1 MAGVSV
7 STPSK
12 ENSPTYGLSKT
23 GAALTDKAQL
33 NIASSILTQEVID
46 GLKKADESVQV
57 KPLTL
62 KIDKNTKK
70 QADITALTTLV
81 SNLKTSYADVANETA
96 MLKRTVSAAGSG
108 SVTASVEAGVA
119 EQTVRL
125 SVSQIA
131 QVDSYQSK
139 GFTSRSDTLEGIS
152 GEQSL
157 TLSVGDKSVDIK
169 VGPSTTLENIINQIN
184 DGAGDVLK
192 ASIVNTGGENGYK
205 MILQSKE
212 SGEKNQIK
220 FSVKGSDKTAAEGA
234 KNVLK
239 ALGFNA
245 TETEVKD
252 DKSGT
257 ITGYNL
263 VIDTADTSAG
273 GKQLQ
278 KAQDAKFN
286 FNGIDIT
293 RSSNK
298 VDDLIIGVTF
308 NLNNVDEKNSTTGAL
323 KESVITI
330 GKDTDAVVKSLKS
343 MVTAYNDLISNIT
356 TATSYDRENDV
367 AGTLNGMSEITGIK
381 RKLQN
386 LFESTNSD
394 GKSLQSF
401 GFSFTEK
408 GVLSVDESK
417 LKDAINKDYEGFK
430 SFFTNSTEYKNAGV
444 FGTNKINET
453 LKDEISNAK
462 LKINGKEI
470 EIKLDKGDPVKNANE
485 LVKLINDADIPNVKA
500 RLADNGVLQLIGTS
514 GKDIEISKDSDST
527 LLKALGLV
535 AGTTP
540 GSSTKKKG
548 FFDKLGDIVTG
559 LIGKEGTL
567 TNLTTSLKDKA
578 KIVKSQKDRVQA
590 TLDKKYTMMQKQFST
605 IAVQMNAL
613 ENSFNSLKNTFDAML
628 NSNK

>member
-23 GAALTDKAQL
+23 GAAVSDKAQL

-46 GLKKADESVQV
+46 KLKGADESVKI

-81 SNLKTSYADVANETA
+81 STLKTSYADVANESA
-96 MLKRTVSAAGSG
+96 LLKRTVTAAGSG

-125 SVSQIA
+125 SVSQLA

-139 GFTSRSDTLEGIS
+139 GFKSRSEALGVSKDE
-152 GEQSL
+152 SL

-169 VGPSTTLENIINQIN
+169 VGASTTLEDIINQIN

-205 MILQSKE
+205 MIIQSKE

-252 DKSGT
+252 DKT
-257 ITGYNL
+257 QAITGYNL
-263 VIDTADTSAG
+263 AITADPNAG

-444 FGTNKINET
+444 FGKVEINQK
-453 LKDEISNAK
+453 LDDISGK

-470 EIKLDKGDPVKNANE
+470 EIKLDKGSAVKNANE

-514 GKDIEISKDSDST
+514 GKDIEISKDSNAD
-527 LLKALGLV
+527 LLTALGLV

-540 GSSTKKKG
+540 GSSTNKKG

-578 KIVKSQKDRVQA
+578 KITKSQKDKVQA
-590 TLDKKYTMMQKQFST
+590 TLDKKYAMMQKQFAT

>member
-33 NIASSILTQEVID
+33 NIASSILTQDVID
-46 GLKKADESVQV
+46 GLKKADESVQI

-81 SNLKTSYADVANETA
+81 STLKTSYADVANETA
-96 MLKRTVSAAGSG
+96 LLKRTVSAAGSG

-125 SVSQIA
+125 SVSQLA

-139 GFTSRSDTLEGIS
+139 GFSSRSATLEGIS
-152 GEQSL
+152 GDQSL

-169 VGPSTTLENIINQIN
+169 VGASTTLEDIINQIN
-184 DGAGDVLK
+184 DGAGGAIK

-205 MILQSKE
+205 MIIQSKE

-220 FSVKGSDKTAAEGA
+220 FSVKGNDQTALQGA
-234 KNVLK
+234 KDVLK

-245 TETEVKD
+245 KETEIKD
-252 DKSGT
+252 AQGA
-257 ITGYNL
+257 ITGYTL
-263 VIDTADTSAG
+263 TIDTADTSAG

-308 NLNNVDEKNSTTGAL
+308 NLNSVDEKNSTTGAL

-356 TATSYDRENDV
+356 TATSYDRENDA
-367 AGTLNGMSEITGIK
+367 AGTLHGMSEITGIK

-444 FGTNKINET
+444 FGKVQINT
-453 LKDEISNAK
+453 KLDDISNAK

-470 EIKLDKGDPVKNANE
+470 TINLNNSNNAVKNANE

-500 RLADNGVLQLIGTS
+500 RLADNGALQLIGTS
-514 GKDIEISKDSDST
+514 GKDIEISKDSNAD
-527 LLKALGLV
+527 LLKALGLT

-578 KIVKSQKDRVQA
+578 KITKSQKERVQA
-590 TLDKKYTMMQKQFST
+590 TLDKKYAMMQKQFST

>member
-23 GAALTDKAQL
+23 GAAVSDKAQL
-33 NIASSILTQEVID
+33 NIASSILTQDVID
-46 GLKKADESVQV
+46 GLKDADESVQI

-81 SNLKTSYADVANETA
+81 STLKTSYADVANETA

-108 SVTASVEAGVA
+108 SVTANVEAGVA

-125 SVSQIA
+125 SVSQLA

-139 GFTSRSDTLEGIS
+139 GFKSRSETLNLGKE
-152 GEQSL
+152 ESL

-169 VGPSTTLENIINQIN
+169 VGASTTLEDIINQIN
-184 DGAGDVLK
+184 DGAGDAIK

-220 FSVKGSDKTAAEGA
+220 FSVKGDKADGA
-234 KNVLK
+234 KQVLS

-245 TETEVKD
+245 TEKEVKD
-252 DKSGT
+252 DKT
-257 ITGYNL
+257 QATTGFDFTL
-263 VIDTADTSAG
+263 DFTKSEA
-273 GKQLQ
+273 KQLQ

-298 VDDLIIGVTF
+298 VDDLIVGVTF

-343 MVTAYNDLISNIT
+343 MVTAYNDLISNIS
-356 TATSYDRENDV
+356 TATSYDRENGV

-381 RKLQN
+381 RRLQN
-386 LFESTNSD
+386 LFESSNSD
-394 GKSLQSF
+394 GKSLQNF

-417 LKDAINKDYEGFK
+417 LKDTISKDYEGFK

-444 FGTNKINET
+444 FGSVQINT
-453 LKDEISNAK
+453 KLDDISGK

-470 EIKLDKGDPVKNANE
+470 EIKLNNGNDPVKNANE
-485 LVKLINDADIPNVKA
+485 LVRLINDAEIPNVTA
-500 RLADNGVLQLIGTS
+500 RLADNGVLQLVGTS
-514 GKDIEISKDSDST
+514 GKDIEISKDSDSA
-527 LLKALGLV
+527 LLSALGLE

-540 GSSTKKKG
+540 GSSTDKKG
-548 FFDKLGDIVTG
+548 FFDKLSDIVTG
-559 LIGKEGTL
+559 LIGTEGTL
-567 TNLTTSLKDKA
+567 TNLTSSLKDKS
-578 KIVKSQKDRVQA
+578 KIIQSQKDKVQA
-590 TLDKKYTMMQKQFST
+590 TLDKKYAMMQKQFST

-613 ENSFNSLKNTFDAML
+613 ENSFNSLKNTFDALL

>member
-23 GAALTDKAQL
+23 GAAVSDKAQL
-33 NIASSILTQEVID
+33 NIASSILTQDVID
-46 GLKKADESVQV
+46 GLKDADESVQI

-81 SNLKTSYADVANETA
+81 STLKTSYADVANETA

-108 SVTASVEAGVA
+108 SVTANVEAGVA

-125 SVSQIA
+125 SVSQLA

-139 GFTSRSDTLEGIS
+139 GFKSRSDTLTGIS
-152 GEQSL
+152 SDQSL

-169 VGPSTTLENIINQIN
+169 VGASTTLEDIINQIN
-184 DGAGDVLK
+184 DGAGDAIK

-220 FSVKGSDKTAAEGA
+220 FSVKGDQAAADGA
-234 KNVLK
+234 KAVLEK
-239 ALGFNA
+239 LGFKA
-245 TETEVKD
+245 KETEIKD
-252 DKSGT
+252 DKGT

-263 VIDTADTSAG
+263 EINTADTSAG

-293 RSSNK
+293 RSSNS

-343 MVTAYNDLISNIT
+343 MVTAYNDLISNIS
-356 TATSYDRENDV
+356 TATSYDRENGV

-386 LFESTNSD
+386 LFESSNSD

-444 FGTNKINET
+444 FGNVQINTNLN
-453 LKDEISNAK
+453 DISGK

-470 EIKLDKGDPVKNANE
+470 QIDLNKGDAVKNANE
-485 LVKLINDADIPNVKA
+485 LVRLINDAEIPNVTA
-500 RLADNGVLQLIGTS
+500 RLADNGVLQLIGTG
-514 GKDIEISKDSDST
+514 GKDIEISKGVDDN
-527 LLKALGLV
+527 LLQKLGLE

-540 GSSTKKKG
+540 GSSTDKKG
-548 FFDKLGDIVTG
+548 FFDKLSDIVTG
-559 LIGKEGTL
+559 LIGTEGTL
-567 TNLTTSLKDKA
+567 TNLTSSLKDKS
-578 KIVKSQKDRVQA
+578 KIIQSQKDKVQA
-590 TLDKKYTMMQKQFST
+590 TLDKKYAMMQKQFST

-613 ENSFNSLKNTFDAML
+613 ENSFNSLKNTFDALL

>member
-23 GAALTDKAQL
+23 GAAVSDKAQL
-33 NIASSILTQEVID
+33 NIASSILTQDVID
-46 GLKKADESVQV
+46 GLKDADESVQI

-81 SNLKTSYADVANETA
+81 STLKTSYADVANETA

-108 SVTASVEAGVA
+108 SVTANVEAGVA

-125 SVSQIA
+125 SVSQLA

-139 GFTSRSDTLEGIS
+139 GFKSRSETLKDITS
-152 GEQSL
+152 DQSL

-169 VGPSTTLENIINQIN
+169 VGASTTLEDIINQIN
-184 DGAGDVLK
+184 DGAGDAIK

-220 FSVKGSDKTAAEGA
+220 FSVKGDQAAADGA
-234 KNVLK
+234 KAVLEK
-239 ALGFNA
+239 LGFMTNQ
-245 TETEVKD
+245 TEIKD
-252 DKSGT
+252 DKNQV
-257 ITGYNL
+257 TGYNL
-263 VIDTADTSAG
+263 TIDTNNTSAG

-293 RSSNK
+293 RSSNS
-298 VDDLIIGVTF
+298 VDDLIVGVTF

-343 MVTAYNDLISNIT
+343 MVTAYNDLISNIS
-356 TATSYDRENDV
+356 TATSYDRENGV

-386 LFESTNSD
+386 LFESSNSD

-417 LKDAINKDYEGFK
+417 LKDTISKDYEGFK

-444 FGTNKINET
+444 FGTEKINQT
-453 LKDEISNAK
+453 LTNNISGK

-470 EIKLDKGDPVKNANE
+470 EINLNNNNDPVKNANE
-485 LVKLINDADIPNVKA
+485 LVRLINDAEIPNVTA
-500 RLADNGVLQLIGTS
+500 RLADNGVLQLVGTG
-514 GKDIEISKDSDST
+514 GKDIEISKGVDDN
-527 LLKALGLV
+527 LLQKLGLE

-540 GSSTKKKG
+540 GSSTDKKG
-548 FFDKLGDIVTG
+548 FFDKLSDIVTG
-559 LIGKEGTL
+559 LIGTEGTL
-567 TNLTTSLKDKA
+567 TNLTSSLKDKS
-578 KIVKSQKDRVQA
+578 KIIQSQKDKVQA
-590 TLDKKYTMMQKQFST
+590 TLDKKYAMMQKQFST

-613 ENSFNSLKNTFDAML
+613 ENSFNSLKNTFDALL

>member
-23 GAALTDKAQL
+23 GAAVSDKAQL
-33 NIASSILTQEVID
+33 NIASSILTQDVID
-46 GLKKADESVQV
+46 GLKDADESVQI

-81 SNLKTSYADVANETA
+81 STLKTSYADVANETA

-108 SVTASVEAGVA
+108 SVTANVEAGVA

-125 SVSQIA
+125 SVSQLA

-139 GFTSRSDTLEGIS
+139 GFKSRSETLTGITK
-152 GEQSL
+152 EESL

-169 VGPSTTLENIINQIN
+169 VGQSTTLEDIINQIN

-220 FSVKGSDKTAAEGA
+220 FSVKGSDQAAADGA
-234 KNVLK
+234 KKVLS

-245 TETEVKD
+245 TEKEVKD
-252 DKSGT
+252 D
-257 ITGYNL
+257 TGKTTGFDFSFNF
-263 VIDTADTSAG
+263 TGSEA
-273 GKQLQ
+273 KQLQ

-356 TATSYDRENDV
+356 TATSYDRENGV

-386 LFESTNSD
+386 LFESSNSD
-394 GKSLQSF
+394 GKSLQNF

-417 LKDAINKDYEGFK
+417 LKDTISKDYEGFK

-444 FGTNKINET
+444 FGEVQINTNLN
-453 LKDEISNAK
+453 DISGK

-470 EIKLDKGDPVKNANE
+470 QIDLNKGDAVKNANE
-485 LVKLINDADIPNVKA
+485 LVRLINDAEIPNVTA
-500 RLADNGVLQLIGTS
+500 RLADNGVLQLVGTG
-514 GKDIEISKDSDST
+514 GKDIEISKDSDPA
-527 LLKALGLV
+527 LLKALGLE

-540 GSSTKKKG
+540 GSSTDKKG
-548 FFDKLGDIVTG
+548 FFDKLSDIVTG
-559 LIGKEGTL
+559 LIGTEGTL
-567 TNLTTSLKDKA
+567 TNLTSSLKDKS
-578 KIVKSQKDRVQA
+578 KIIQSQKDKVQA
-590 TLDKKYTMMQKQFST
+590 TLDKKYAMMQKQFST

-613 ENSFNSLKNTFDAML
+613 ENSFNSLKNTFDALL

>member
-23 GAALTDKAQL
+23 GAAVSDKAQL
-33 NIASSILTQEVID
+33 NIASSILTQDVID
-46 GLKKADESVQV
+46 GLKDADESVQI

-81 SNLKTSYADVANETA
+81 STLKTSYADVANETA
-96 MLKRTVSAAGSG
+96 MLKRTVTAAGSG
-108 SVTASVEAGVA
+108 SVTANVEAGVA

-125 SVSQIA
+125 SVSQLA

-139 GFTSRSDTLEGIS
+139 GFKSRSETLNLGKE
-152 GEQSL
+152 ESL

-169 VGPSTTLENIINQIN
+169 VGPSTTLEDIINQIN
-184 DGAGDVLK
+184 DGAGDAIK

-220 FSVKGSDKTAAEGA
+220 FSVKGDNPDALKGA
-234 KNVLK
+234 QDVLEK
-239 ALGFNA
+239 LGFKTNQ
-245 TETEVKD
+245 TPITD
-252 DKSGT
+252 DKGVT
-257 ITGYNL
+257 TGYNL
-263 VIDTADTSAG
+263 EINTADTSAG

-293 RSSNK
+293 RSSNS
-298 VDDLIIGVTF
+298 VDDLIVGVTF

-343 MVTAYNDLISNIT
+343 MVTAYNDLISNIS
-356 TATSYDRENDV
+356 TATSYDRENGV

-386 LFESTNSD
+386 LFESSNSD
-394 GKSLQSF
+394 GKSLQNF

-417 LKDAINKDYEGFK
+417 LKDTISKDYEGFK

-444 FGTNKINET
+444 FGTEKINQT
-453 LKDEISNAK
+453 LTNNISGK

-470 EIKLDKGDPVKNANE
+470 EIKLDKGDAVKNANE
-485 LVKLINDADIPNVKA
+485 LVRLINDAEIPNVTA
-500 RLADNGVLQLIGTS
+500 RLADNGVLQLIGTG
-514 GKDIEISKDSDST
+514 GKDIEISKGVDDN
-527 LLKALGLV
+527 LLQKLGLE

-540 GSSTKKKG
+540 GSSTDKKG
-548 FFDKLGDIVTG
+548 FFDKLSDIVTG
-559 LIGKEGTL
+559 LIGTEGTL
-567 TNLTTSLKDKA
+567 TNLTSSLKDKS
-578 KIVKSQKDRVQA
+578 KIIQSQKDKVQA
-590 TLDKKYTMMQKQFST
+590 TLDKKYAMMQKQFAT

-613 ENSFNSLKNTFDAML
+613 ENSFNSLKNTFDALL

>member
-23 GAALTDKAQL
+23 GAAVSDKAQL
-33 NIASSILTQEVID
+33 NIASSILTQDVID
-46 GLKKADESVQV
+46 GLKDADESVQI

-81 SNLKTSYADVANETA
+81 STLKTSYADVANETA
-96 MLKRTVSAAGSG
+96 MLKRTVTAAGSG
-108 SVTASVEAGVA
+108 SVTANVEAGVA

-125 SVSQIA
+125 SVSQLA

-139 GFTSRSDTLEGIS
+139 GFKSRSETLTGITS
-152 GEQSL
+152 DQSL

-169 VGPSTTLENIINQIN
+169 VGASTTLEDIINQIN
-184 DGAGDVLK
+184 DGAGDAIK

-205 MILQSKE
+205 IILQSKE

-220 FSVKGSDKTAAEGA
+220 FSVKGDDQAAADGA
-234 KNVLK
+234 KAVLEK
-239 ALGFNA
+239 LGFMTNQ
-245 TETEVKD
+245 TEIKD
-252 DKSGT
+252 DKNQV
-257 ITGYNL
+257 TGYNL
-263 VIDTADTSAG
+263 TIDTNNTSAG

-293 RSSNK
+293 RSSNS
-298 VDDLIIGVTF
+298 VDDLIVGVTF

-343 MVTAYNDLISNIT
+343 MVTAYNDLISNVS
-356 TATSYDRENDV
+356 TATSYDRENGV

-386 LFESTNSD
+386 LFESSNSD

-417 LKDAINKDYEGFK
+417 LKDTISKDYEGFK

-444 FGTNKINET
+444 FGNVQINTNLN
-453 LKDEISNAK
+453 DISGK

-470 EIKLDKGDPVKNANE
+470 DINLNKNNAVQNANE
-485 LVKLINDADIPNVKA
+485 LVRLINDAEIPNVTA
-500 RLADNGVLQLIGTS
+500 RLADNGVLQLVGTG
-514 GKDIEISKDSDST
+514 GKDIEISKDSNAN
-527 LLKALGLV
+527 LLSALGLE

-540 GSSTKKKG
+540 GSSTDKKG
-548 FFDKLGDIVTG
+548 FFDKLSDIVTG
-559 LIGKEGTL
+559 LIGTEGTL
-567 TNLTTSLKDKA
+567 TNLTSSLKDKS
-578 KIVKSQKDRVQA
+578 KIIQSQKDKVQA
-590 TLDKKYTMMQKQFST
+590 TLDKKYAMMQKQFST

-613 ENSFNSLKNTFDAML
+613 ENSFNSLKNTFDALL

>member
-33 NIASSILTQEVID
+33 NIASSILTQDVID
-46 GLKKADESVQV
+46 GLKDADESVQI

-96 MLKRTVSAAGSG
+96 MLKRTVTAAGSG
-108 SVTASVEAGVA
+108 SVTANVEAGVA

-125 SVSQIA
+125 SVSQLA

-139 GFTSRSDTLEGIS
+139 GFNSRSDTLNLNKE
-152 GEQSL
+152 ESL

-220 FSVKGSDKTAAEGA
+220 FSVKGDQTAADGA
-234 KNVLK
+234 KKVLS
-239 ALGFNA
+239 ALGFNS
-245 TETEVKD
+245 TETAVTD
-252 DKSGT
+252 DKGN

-263 VIDTADTSAG
+263 AITADPNAG

-444 FGTNKINET
+444 FGKVQINQK
-453 LKDEISNAK
+453 LDDISNAK
-462 LKINGKEI
+462 LKSNGKEI
-470 EIKLDKGDPVKNANE
+470 QIDLKHKDPVKNANE

-514 GKDIEISKDSDST
+514 GKDIEISKDSNAD

>member
-23 GAALTDKAQL
+23 GAAVSDKAQL
-33 NIASSILTQEVID
+33 NIASSILTQDVID
-46 GLKKADESVQV
+46 GLKDADESVQI

-81 SNLKTSYADVANETA
+81 STLKTSYADVANETA

-108 SVTASVEAGVA
+108 SVTANVEAGVA

-125 SVSQIA
+125 SVSQLA

-139 GFTSRSDTLEGIS
+139 GFKSRSETLTGITK
-152 GEQSL
+152 EESL

-169 VGPSTTLENIINQIN
+169 VGASTTLEDIINQIN
-184 DGAGDVLK
+184 DGAGDAIK

-220 FSVKGSDKTAAEGA
+220 FSVKGDQAAADGA
-234 KNVLK
+234 KKVLS

-245 TETEVKD
+245 TATEVKD
-252 DKSGT
+252 QGK
-257 ITGYNL
+257 ITGYDL
-263 VIDTADTSAG
+263 AISTADTSAG

-293 RSSNK
+293 RSSNS

-343 MVTAYNDLISNIT
+343 MVTAYNDLISNIS
-356 TATSYDRENDV
+356 TATSYDRENGV

-386 LFESTNSD
+386 LFESSNSD
-394 GKSLQSF
+394 GKSLQNF

-417 LKDAINKDYEGFK
+417 LKDTISKDYEGFK

-444 FGTNKINET
+444 FGTEKINQK
-453 LKDEISNAK
+453 LDDISNAK

-470 EIKLDKGDPVKNANE
+470 TINLQNSNDAVKNANE
-485 LVKLINDADIPNVKA
+485 LVRLINDAEIPNVTA
-500 RLADNGVLQLIGTS
+500 RLADNGVLQLVGTG
-514 GKDIEISKDSDST
+514 GKDIEISKDSDPA
-527 LLKALGLV
+527 LLKALGLE

-540 GSSTKKKG
+540 GSSTDKKG
-548 FFDKLGDIVTG
+548 FFDKLSDIVTG
-559 LIGKEGTL
+559 LIGTEGTL
-567 TNLTTSLKDKA
+567 TNLTSSLKDKS
-578 KIVKSQKDRVQA
+578 KIIQSQKDKVQA
-590 TLDKKYTMMQKQFST
+590 TLDKKYAMMQKQFST

-613 ENSFNSLKNTFDAML
+613 ENSFNSLKNTFDALL

>member
-23 GAALTDKAQL
+23 GAAVSDKAQL
-33 NIASSILTQEVID
+33 NIASSILTQDVID
-46 GLKKADESVQV
+46 GLKDADESVQI

-81 SNLKTSYADVANETA
+81 STLKTSYADVANETA

-108 SVTASVEAGVA
+108 SVTANVEAGVA

-125 SVSQIA
+125 SVSQLA

-139 GFTSRSDTLEGIS
+139 GFKSRSEALAGITK
-152 GEQSL
+152 EESL

-169 VGPSTTLENIINQIN
+169 VGASTTLEDIINQIN
-184 DGAGDVLK
+184 DGAGDAIK

-205 MILQSKE
+205 IILQSKE

-220 FSVKGSDKTAAEGA
+220 FSVKGSDQTAADGA
-234 KNVLK
+234 KAVLS

-245 TETEVKD
+245 TETAVKD
-252 DKSGT
+252 DKGT
-257 ITGYNL
+257 TTGFDFSL
-263 VIDTADTSAG
+263 DFTKSEA
-273 GKQLQ
+273 KQLQ

-343 MVTAYNDLISNIT
+343 MVTAYNDLISNIS
-356 TATSYDRENDV
+356 TATSYDRENGV

-386 LFESTNSD
+386 LFESSNSD
-394 GKSLQSF
+394 GKSLQNF

-417 LKDAINKDYEGFK
+417 LKDTISKDYEGFK

-444 FGTNKINET
+444 FGSVQINTNLN
-453 LKDEISNAK
+453 DISGK

-470 EIKLDKGDPVKNANE
+470 EIKLNNGNDAVKNANE
-485 LVKLINDADIPNVKA
+485 LVRLINDAEIPNVTA
-500 RLADNGVLQLIGTS
+500 RLADNGVLQLVGTG
-514 GKDIEISKDSDST
+514 GKDIEISKDSDPA
-527 LLKALGLV
+527 LLKALGLE

-540 GSSTKKKG
+540 GSSTDKKG
-548 FFDKLGDIVTG
+548 FFDKLSDIVTG
-559 LIGKEGTL
+559 LIGTEGTL
-567 TNLTTSLKDKA
+567 TNLTSSLKDKS
-578 KIVKSQKDRVQA
+578 KIIQSQKDKVQA
-590 TLDKKYTMMQKQFST
+590 TLDKKYAMMQKQFST

-613 ENSFNSLKNTFDAML
+613 ENSFNSLKNTFDALL

>member
-23 GAALTDKAQL
+23 GAAVSDKAQL
-33 NIASSILTQEVID
+33 NIASSILTQDVID
-46 GLKKADESVQV
+46 GLKDADESVQI

-81 SNLKTSYADVANETA
+81 STLKTSYADVANETA

-108 SVTASVEAGVA
+108 SVTANVEAGVA

-125 SVSQIA
+125 SVSQLA

-139 GFTSRSDTLEGIS
+139 GFKSRSETLNLGKE
-152 GEQSL
+152 ESL

-169 VGPSTTLENIINQIN
+169 VGASTTLEDIINQIN
-184 DGAGDVLK
+184 DGAGDAIK

-220 FSVKGSDKTAAEGA
+220 FSVKGDQTAADGA
-234 KNVLK
+234 KAVLEK
-239 ALGFNA
+239 LGFNA
-245 TETEVKD
+245 TATENA
-252 DKSGT
+252 DK
-257 ITGYNL
+257 TGFDFSFNF
-263 VIDTADTSAG
+263 TGSEA
-273 GKQLQ
+273 KQLQ

-293 RSSNK
+293 RSSNS

-343 MVTAYNDLISNIT
+343 MVTAYNDLISNIS
-356 TATSYDRENDV
+356 TATSYDRENGV

-386 LFESTNSD
+386 LFESSNSD

-417 LKDAINKDYEGFK
+417 LKDTISKDYEGFK

-444 FGTNKINET
+444 FGTEKINQK
-453 LKDEISNAK
+453 LDDISNAK

-470 EIKLDKGDPVKNANE
+470 TINLQNSNDAVKNANE
-485 LVKLINDADIPNVKA
+485 LVRLINDAEIPNVTA
-500 RLADNGVLQLIGTS
+500 RLADNGVLQLVGTG
-514 GKDIEISKDSDST
+514 GKDIEISKGVDDN
-527 LLKALGLV
+527 LLQKLGLE

-540 GSSTKKKG
+540 GSSTDKKG
-548 FFDKLGDIVTG
+548 FFDKLSDIVTG
-559 LIGKEGTL
+559 LIGTEGTL
-567 TNLTTSLKDKA
+567 TNLTSSLKDKS
-578 KIVKSQKDRVQA
+578 KIIQSQKDKVQA
-590 TLDKKYTMMQKQFST
+590 TLDKKYAMMQKQFST

-613 ENSFNSLKNTFDAML
+613 ENSFNSLKNTFDALL

>member
-23 GAALTDKAQL
+23 GAAVSDKAQL
-33 NIASSILTQEVID
+33 NIASSILTQDVID
-46 GLKKADESVQV
+46 GLKDADESVQI

-81 SNLKTSYADVANETA
+81 STLKTSYADVANETA

-108 SVTASVEAGVA
+108 SVTANVEAGVA

-125 SVSQIA
+125 SVSQLA

-139 GFTSRSDTLEGIS
+139 GFKSRSEALGVSKDE
-152 GEQSL
+152 SL
-157 TLSVGDKSVDIK
+157 TLSVGNKSVDIK
-169 VGPSTTLENIINQIN
+169 VGASTTLEDIINQIN
-184 DGAGDVLK
+184 DGAGDAIK

-220 FSVKGSDKTAAEGA
+220 FSVKGDQADGA
-234 KNVLK
+234 KAVLS

-245 TETEVKD
+245 TETAVKD
-252 DKSGT
+252 DKGA

-263 VIDTADTSAG
+263 EINTADTSAG

-293 RSSNK
+293 RSSNS

-386 LFESTNSD
+386 LFESSNSD
-394 GKSLQSF
+394 GMSLQNF

-417 LKDAINKDYEGFK
+417 LKDTISKDYEGFK

-444 FGTNKINET
+444 FGTEKINQK
-453 LKDEISNAK
+453 LDDISNAK

-470 EIKLDKGDPVKNANE
+470 TINLQNSNDAVKNANE
-485 LVKLINDADIPNVKA
+485 LVRLINDAEIPNVTA
-500 RLADNGVLQLIGTS
+500 RLADNGVLQLVGTG
-514 GKDIEISKDSDST
+514 GKDIEILKDSDPT
-527 LLKALGLV
+527 LLSALGLEV
-535 AGTTP
+535 GTTP
-540 GSSTKKKG
+540 GSSTDKKG
-548 FFDKLGDIVTG
+548 FFDKLSDIVTG
-559 LIGKEGTL
+559 LIGTDGTL
-567 TNLTTSLKDKA
+567 TNLTSSLKDKS
-578 KIVKSQKDRVQA
+578 KIIQSQKDKVQA
-590 TLDKKYTMMQKQFST
+590 TLDKKYAMMQKQFAT

-613 ENSFNSLKNTFDAML
+613 ENSFNSLKNTFDALL

>member
-23 GAALTDKAQL
+23 GAAVSDKAQL
-33 NIASSILTQEVID
+33 NIASSILTQDVID
-46 GLKKADESVQV
+46 GLKDADESVQI

-81 SNLKTSYADVANETA
+81 STLKTSYADVANETA

-108 SVTASVEAGVA
+108 SVTANVEAGVA

-125 SVSQIA
+125 SVSQLA

-139 GFTSRSDTLEGIS
+139 GFKSRSDTLTGITK
-152 GEQSL
+152 EENL

-169 VGPSTTLENIINQIN
+169 VGASTTLEDIINQIN
-184 DGAGDVLK
+184 DGAGDAIK

-220 FSVKGSDKTAAEGA
+220 FSVKGDQAAADGA
-234 KNVLK
+234 KDVLK

-245 TETEVKD
+245 TEKEVKD
-252 DKSGT
+252 D
-257 ITGYNL
+257 TGKTTGFDFSFNF
-263 VIDTADTSAG
+263 TGSEA
-273 GKQLQ
+273 KQLQ

-293 RSSNK
+293 RSSNS
-298 VDDLIIGVTF
+298 VDDLIVGVTF

-343 MVTAYNDLISNIT
+343 MVTAYNDLISNIS
-356 TATSYDRENDV
+356 TATSYDRENGV

-386 LFESTNSD
+386 LFESSNSD
-394 GKSLQSF
+394 GMSLQSF

-417 LKDAINKDYEGFK
+417 LKDTISKDYEGFK

-444 FGTNKINET
+444 FGTEKINQT
-453 LKDEISNAK
+453 LTNNISGK

-470 EIKLDKGDPVKNANE
+470 EIKLNNNNDAVKNANE
-485 LVKLINDADIPNVKA
+485 LVRLINDAEIPNVTA

-514 GKDIEISKDSDST
+514 GKDIEISKDSST
-527 LLKALGLV
+527 DLLTALGLV

-540 GSSTKKKG
+540 GSSTDKKG
-548 FFDKLGDIVTG
+548 FFDKLSDIVTG
-559 LIGKEGTL
+559 LIGTEGTL
-567 TNLTTSLKDKA
+567 TNLTSSLKDKS
-578 KIVKSQKDRVQA
+578 KIIQSQKDKVQA
-590 TLDKKYTMMQKQFST
+590 TLDKKYAMMQKQFST

-613 ENSFNSLKNTFDAML
+613 ENSFNSLKNTFDALL

>member
-23 GAALTDKAQL
+23 GAAVSDKAQL
-33 NIASSILTQEVID
+33 NIASSILTQDVID
-46 GLKKADESVQV
+46 GLKDADESVQI

-81 SNLKTSYADVANETA
+81 STLKTSYADVANETA
-96 MLKRTVSAAGSG
+96 MLKRTVTAAGSG
-108 SVTASVEAGVA
+108 SVTANVEAGVA

-125 SVSQIA
+125 SVSQLA

-139 GFTSRSDTLEGIS
+139 GFKSRSETLTGITK
-152 GEQSL
+152 EESL

-169 VGPSTTLENIINQIN
+169 VGASTTLEDIINQIN
-184 DGAGDVLK
+184 DGAGDAIK

-220 FSVKGSDKTAAEGA
+220 FSVKGDNQDALKGA
-234 KNVLK
+234 QDVLEK
-239 ALGFNA
+239 LGFKTNQ
-245 TETEVKD
+245 TPITD
-252 DKSGT
+252 DKGA

-263 VIDTADTSAG
+263 AIDTNNTSAG

-293 RSSNK
+293 RSSNS

-343 MVTAYNDLISNIT
+343 MVTAYNDLISNIS
-356 TATSYDRENDV
+356 TATSYDRENGV

-386 LFESTNSD
+386 LFESSNSD
-394 GKSLQSF
+394 GMSLQNF

-417 LKDAINKDYEGFK
+417 LKDTISKDYEGFK

-444 FGTNKINET
+444 FGKETININ
-453 LKDEISNAK
+453 LKDISGK

-470 EIKLDKGDPVKNANE
+470 EINLNNNNDAVKNANE
-485 LVKLINDADIPNVKA
+485 LVRLINDAEIPNVTA
-500 RLADNGVLQLIGTS
+500 RLADNGVLHLVGTG
-514 GKDIEISKDSDST
+514 GKDIEISKDSNDA
-527 LLKALGLV
+527 LLKALGLE

-540 GSSTKKKG
+540 GSSTNKKG
-548 FFDKLGDIVTG
+548 FFDKLSDIVTG
-559 LIGKEGTL
+559 LIGTEGTL
-567 TNLTTSLKDKA
+567 TNLTSSLKDKS
-578 KIVKSQKDRVQA
+578 KIIQSQKDKVQA
-590 TLDKKYTMMQKQFST
+590 TLDKKYAMMQKQFAT

-613 ENSFNSLKNTFDAML
+613 ENSFNSLKNTFDALL

>member
-23 GAALTDKAQL
+23 GAAVSDKAQL
-33 NIASSILTQEVID
+33 NIASSILTQDVID
-46 GLKKADESVQV
+46 GLKDADESVQI

-81 SNLKTSYADVANETA
+81 STLKTSYADVANETA
-96 MLKRTVSAAGSG
+96 MLKRTVTAAGSG
-108 SVTASVEAGVA
+108 SVTANVEAGVA

-125 SVSQIA
+125 SVSQLA

-139 GFTSRSDTLEGIS
+139 GFKSRSETLKDITS
-152 GEQSL
+152 DQSL

-169 VGPSTTLENIINQIN
+169 VGASTTLEDIINQIN
-184 DGAGDVLK
+184 DGAGDAIK

-220 FSVKGSDKTAAEGA
+220 FSVKGDQADGA
-234 KNVLK
+234 KAVLS

-245 TETEVKD
+245 TETAVKD
-252 DKSGT
+252 DKGT
-257 ITGYNL
+257 TTGFDFSL
-263 VIDTADTSAG
+263 DFTKSEA
-273 GKQLQ
+273 KQLQ

-293 RSSNK
+293 RSSNS

-343 MVTAYNDLISNIT
+343 MVTAYNDLISNVS
-356 TATSYDRENDV
+356 TATSYDRENGV

-386 LFESTNSD
+386 LFESSNSD

-417 LKDAINKDYEGFK
+417 LKDTISKDYEGFK

-444 FGTNKINET
+444 FGSVQINT
-453 LKDEISNAK
+453 KLDDISGK

-470 EIKLDKGDPVKNANE
+470 QIDLNKGDAVKNANE
-485 LVKLINDADIPNVKA
+485 LVRLINDAEIPNVTA
-500 RLADNGVLQLIGTS
+500 RLADNGVLQLVGTG
-514 GKDIEISKDSDST
+514 GKDIEISKDSDPA
-527 LLKALGLV
+527 LLSALGLE

-540 GSSTKKKG
+540 GSSTDKKG
-548 FFDKLGDIVTG
+548 FFDKLSDIVTG
-559 LIGKEGTL
+559 LIGTEGTL
-567 TNLTTSLKDKA
+567 TNLTSSLKDKS
-578 KIVKSQKDRVQA
+578 KIIQSQKDKVQA
-590 TLDKKYTMMQKQFST
+590 TLDKKYAMMQKQFAT

-613 ENSFNSLKNTFDAML
+613 ENSFNSLKNTFDALL

>member
-33 NIASSILTQEVID
+33 NIASSILTQDVID
-46 GLKKADESVQV
+46 GLKDADESVQI

-81 SNLKTSYADVANETA
+81 STLKTSYADVANETA

-108 SVTASVEAGVA
+108 SVTANVEAGVA

-125 SVSQIA
+125 SVSQLA

-139 GFTSRSDTLEGIS
+139 GFKSRSETLTGITS
-152 GEQSL
+152 DQSL

-169 VGPSTTLENIINQIN
+169 VGASTTLEDIINQIN

-205 MILQSKE
+205 IILQSKE

-220 FSVKGSDKTAAEGA
+220 FSVAGNDPDALQGA
-234 KNVLK
+234 KDVLEK
-239 ALGFNA
+239 LGFMTNQ
-245 TETEVKD
+245 TEIKD
-252 DKSGT
+252 DKNQV
-257 ITGYNL
+257 TGYNL
-263 VIDTADTSAG
+263 TIDTNNTSAG

-308 NLNNVDEKNSTTGAL
+308 NLNNVDETNNTTGAL

-330 GKDTDAVVKSLKS
+330 GKDTEAVVKSLKS

-356 TATSYDRENDV
+356 TATSYDRDNDV

-444 FGTNKINET
+444 FGKVQINT
-453 LKDEISNAK
+453 KLDDISGK

-470 EIKLDKGDPVKNANE
+470 EIKLDKGSAVKNANE
-485 LVKLINDADIPNVKA
+485 LVKLINDADIPNVTA

-514 GKDIEISKDSDST
+514 GKDIEISKDSSAD
-527 LLKALGLV
+527 LLSALGLV

-548 FFDKLGDIVTG
+548 FFDKLSDIVTG
-559 LIGKEGTL
+559 LIGTEGTL
-567 TNLTTSLKDKA
+567 TNLTTSLKDKS
-578 KIVKSQKDRVQA
+578 KIIQSQKDRVQA

>member
-33 NIASSILTQEVID
+33 NIASSILTQDVID
-46 GLKKADESVQV
+46 GLKKADESVQI

-81 SNLKTSYADVANETA
+81 STLKTSYADVANETA
-96 MLKRTVSAAGSG
+96 LLKRTVSAAGSG

-125 SVSQIA
+125 SVSQLA

-139 GFTSRSDTLEGIS
+139 GFTSRSDTLTGIS
-152 GEQSL
+152 SDQSL

-169 VGPSTTLENIINQIN
+169 VGASTTLESIINQIN

-220 FSVKGSDKTAAEGA
+220 FSVKGDDQTALQGA
-234 KNVLK
+234 QNVLK
-239 ALGFNA
+239 ELGFNTKA
-245 TETEVKD
+245 EEIKD
-252 DKSGT
+252 NQGT

-444 FGTNKINET
+444 FGKVEINQK
-453 LKDEISNAK
+453 LDDISNAK

-470 EIKLDKGDPVKNANE
+470 TINLQNGNNAVKNANE

-500 RLADNGVLQLIGTS
+500 RIADNGVLQLIGTG

-527 LLKALGLV
+527 LLKALGLA

-578 KIVKSQKDRVQA
+578 KIV
-590 TLDKKYTMMQKQFST
+590 
-605 IAVQMNAL
+605 
-613 ENSFNSLKNTFDAML
+613 
-628 NSNK
+628 

>member
-23 GAALTDKAQL
+23 GAAVSDKAQL
-33 NIASSILTQEVID
+33 NIASSILTQDVID
-46 GLKKADESVQV
+46 GLKDADESVQI

-81 SNLKTSYADVANETA
+81 STLKTSYADVANETA

-108 SVTASVEAGVA
+108 SVTANVEAGVA

-125 SVSQIA
+125 SVSQLA

-139 GFTSRSDTLEGIS
+139 GFKSRSETLTGITK
-152 GEQSL
+152 EESL

-169 VGPSTTLENIINQIN
+169 VGASTTLEDIINQIN
-184 DGAGDVLK
+184 DGAGDAIK

-220 FSVKGSDKTAAEGA
+220 FSVAGNDPDALKGA
-234 KNVLK
+234 KDVLEK
-239 ALGFNA
+239 LGFKTNQTA
-245 TETEVKD
+245 IQD
-252 DKSGT
+252 DKGV

-263 VIDTADTSAG
+263 TIDTNNTSAG

-293 RSSNK
+293 RSSNSI
-298 VDDLIIGVTF
+298 DDLIIGVTF

-343 MVTAYNDLISNIT
+343 MVTAYNDLISNIS
-356 TATSYDRENDV
+356 TATSYDRENGV

-386 LFESTNSD
+386 LFESSNSD

-417 LKDAINKDYEGFK
+417 LKDTISKDYEGFK

-444 FGTNKINET
+444 FGSVQINT
-453 LKDEISNAK
+453 KLDDISGT

-470 EIKLDKGDPVKNANE
+470 KIELKNNDAVKNANE
-485 LVKLINDADIPNVKA
+485 LVRLINDAEIPNVTA
-500 RLADNGVLQLIGTS
+500 RLADNGVLQLVGTG
-514 GKDIEISKDSDST
+514 GKDIEISKGVDDN
-527 LLKALGLV
+527 LLQKLGLE

-540 GSSTKKKG
+540 GSSTDKKG
-548 FFDKLGDIVTG
+548 FFDKLSDIVTG
-559 LIGKEGTL
+559 LIGTEGTL
-567 TNLTTSLKDKA
+567 TNLTSSLKDKS
-578 KIVKSQKDRVQA
+578 KIIQSQKDKVQA
-590 TLDKKYTMMQKQFST
+590 TLDKKYAMMQKQFST

-613 ENSFNSLKNTFDAML
+613 ENSFNSLKNTFDALL

>member
-23 GAALTDKAQL
+23 GAAVSDKAQL
-33 NIASSILTQEVID
+33 NIASSILTQDVID
-46 GLKKADESVQV
+46 GLKDADESVQI

-81 SNLKTSYADVANETA
+81 STLKTSYADVANETA

-108 SVTASVEAGVA
+108 SVTANVEAGVA

-125 SVSQIA
+125 SVSQLA

-139 GFTSRSDTLEGIS
+139 GFKSRSETLKDITS
-152 GEQSL
+152 DQSL

-169 VGPSTTLENIINQIN
+169 VGASTTLEDIINQIN
-184 DGAGDVLK
+184 DGAGDAIK

-220 FSVKGSDKTAAEGA
+220 FSVAGNDPDALKGA
-234 KNVLK
+234 KDVLEK
-239 ALGFNA
+239 LGFKA
-245 TETEVKD
+245 KETAIQD
-252 DKSGT
+252 DKGT
-257 ITGYNL
+257 TTGYDL

-293 RSSNK
+293 RSSNS
-298 VDDLIIGVTF
+298 VDDLIVGVTF

-343 MVTAYNDLISNIT
+343 MVTAYNDLISNIS
-356 TATSYDRENDV
+356 TATSYDRENGV

-386 LFESTNSD
+386 LFESSNSD
-394 GKSLQSF
+394 GKSLQNF

-417 LKDAINKDYEGFK
+417 LKDTISKDYEGFK

-444 FGTNKINET
+444 FGKETININ
-453 LKDEISNAK
+453 LKDISGK

-470 EIKLDKGDPVKNANE
+470 EINLNNNNDAVKNANE
-485 LVKLINDADIPNVKA
+485 LVRLINDAEIPNVTA
-500 RLADNGVLQLIGTS
+500 RLADNGVLQLVGTG
-514 GKDIEISKDSDST
+514 GKDIEISNDSDSA
-527 LLKALGLV
+527 LLKALGLE

-540 GSSTKKKG
+540 GSSTDKKG
-548 FFDKLGDIVTG
+548 FFDKLSDIVTG
-559 LIGKEGTL
+559 LIGTEGTL
-567 TNLTTSLKDKA
+567 TNLTSSLKDKS
-578 KIVKSQKDRVQA
+578 KIIQSQKDKVQA
-590 TLDKKYTMMQKQFST
+590 TLDKKYAMMQKQFAT

-613 ENSFNSLKNTFDAML
+613 ENSFNSLKNTFDALL

>member
-23 GAALTDKAQL
+23 GAAVSDKAQL
-33 NIASSILTQEVID
+33 NIASSILTQDVID
-46 GLKKADESVQV
+46 GLKDADESVQI

-81 SNLKTSYADVANETA
+81 STLKTSYADVANETA

-108 SVTASVEAGVA
+108 SVTANVEAGVA

-125 SVSQIA
+125 SVSQLA

-139 GFTSRSDTLEGIS
+139 GFKSRSETLTGITK
-152 GEQSL
+152 EESL

-169 VGPSTTLENIINQIN
+169 VGASTTLEDIINQIN

-220 FSVKGSDKTAAEGA
+220 FSVKGDKADGA
-234 KNVLK
+234 KQVLK
-239 ALGFNA
+239 ELGFNA
-245 TETEVKD
+245 TETAVKD
-252 DKSGT
+252 DQGNT
-257 ITGYNL
+257 TGYNL
-263 VIDTADTSAG
+263 AIDTADTSAG

-293 RSSNK
+293 RSSNS

-343 MVTAYNDLISNIT
+343 MVTAYNDLISNIS
-356 TATSYDRENDV
+356 TATSYDRENGV

-386 LFESTNSD
+386 LFESSNSD
-394 GKSLQSF
+394 GKSLQNF

-417 LKDAINKDYEGFK
+417 LKDTISKDYEGFK

-444 FGTNKINET
+444 FGTEKINQT
-453 LKDEISNAK
+453 LTNNISGK

-470 EIKLDKGDPVKNANE
+470 QIDLNKGNAVQNANG
-485 LVKLINDADIPNVKA
+485 LVKLINDAEIPNVTA
-500 RLADNGVLQLIGTS
+500 RLADNGVLQLVGTS
-514 GKDIEISKDSDST
+514 GKDIEISKGVDDN
-527 LLKALGLV
+527 LLQKLGLE

-540 GSSTKKKG
+540 GSSTDKKG
-548 FFDKLGDIVTG
+548 FFDKLSDIVTG
-559 LIGKEGTL
+559 LIGTEGTL
-567 TNLTTSLKDKA
+567 TNLTSSLKDKS
-578 KIVKSQKDRVQA
+578 KIIQSQKDKVQA
-590 TLDKKYTMMQKQFST
+590 TLDKKYAMMQKQFST

-613 ENSFNSLKNTFDAML
+613 ENSFNSLKNTFDALL

>member
-33 NIASSILTQEVID
+33 NIASSILTQDVID

-139 GFTSRSDTLEGIS
+139 GFTSRSDTLTGIS
-152 GEQSL
+152 SDQSL

-169 VGPSTTLENIINQIN
+169 VGQSTTLEDIINQIN

-205 MILQSKE
+205 IILQSKE

-245 TETEVKD
+245 TETEIKD
-252 DKSGT
+252 DKT
-257 ITGYNL
+257 QAITGYNL
-263 VIDTADTSAG
+263 AITADPNAG

-356 TATSYDRENDV
+356 TATSYDRDNDV

-444 FGTNKINET
+444 FGKEKINQT
-453 LKDEISNAK
+453 LKNDISGK

-470 EIKLDKGDPVKNANE
+470 KIDLKHKDPVKNANE

-514 GKDIEISKDSDST
+514 GKDIEISKDSST
-527 LLKALGLV
+527 DLLKALGLV

>member
-23 GAALTDKAQL
+23 GAAVSDKAQL
-33 NIASSILTQEVID
+33 NIASSILTQDVID
-46 GLKKADESVQV
+46 GLKDADESVQI

-81 SNLKTSYADVANETA
+81 STLKTSYADVANETA
-96 MLKRTVSAAGSG
+96 MLKRTVTAAGSG
-108 SVTASVEAGVA
+108 SVTANVEAGVA

-125 SVSQIA
+125 SVSQLA

-139 GFTSRSDTLEGIS
+139 GFKSRSDTLTGIS

-169 VGPSTTLENIINQIN
+169 VGASTTLEDIINQIN
-184 DGAGDVLK
+184 DGAGDAIK

-220 FSVKGSDKTAAEGA
+220 FSVKGDNPDALKGA
-234 KNVLK
+234 KDVLEK
-239 ALGFNA
+239 LGFKA
-245 TETEVKD
+245 KETAIQD
-252 DKSGT
+252 DKGT
-257 ITGYNL
+257 TTGYDL

-293 RSSNK
+293 RSSNS
-298 VDDLIIGVTF
+298 VDDLIVGVTF

-343 MVTAYNDLISNIT
+343 MVTAYNDLISNIS
-356 TATSYDRENDV
+356 TATSYDRENGV

-386 LFESTNSD
+386 LFESSNSD
-394 GKSLQSF
+394 GKSLQNF

-417 LKDAINKDYEGFK
+417 LKDTISKDYEGFK

-444 FGTNKINET
+444 FGTEKINQT
-453 LKDEISNAK
+453 LTNNISGK

-470 EIKLDKGDPVKNANE
+470 QIDLNKGDAVKNANE
-485 LVKLINDADIPNVKA
+485 LVRLINDAEIPNVTA
-500 RLADNGVLQLIGTS
+500 RLADNGVLQLVGTG
-514 GKDIEISKDSDST
+514 GKDIEISKGVDDN
-527 LLKALGLV
+527 LLQKLGLE

-540 GSSTKKKG
+540 GSSTDKKG
-548 FFDKLGDIVTG
+548 FFDKLSDIVTG
-559 LIGKEGTL
+559 LIGTEGTL
-567 TNLTTSLKDKA
+567 TNLTSSLKDKS
-578 KIVKSQKDRVQA
+578 KIIQSQKDKVQA
-590 TLDKKYTMMQKQFST
+590 TLDKKYAMMQKQFAT

-613 ENSFNSLKNTFDAML
+613 ENSFNSLKNTFDALL

>member
-23 GAALTDKAQL
+23 GAAVSDKAQL
-33 NIASSILTQEVID
+33 NIASSILTQDVID
-46 GLKKADESVQV
+46 GLKDADESVQI

-81 SNLKTSYADVANETA
+81 STLKTSYADVANETA
-96 MLKRTVSAAGSG
+96 MLKRTVTAAGSG
-108 SVTASVEAGVA
+108 SVTANVEAGVA

-125 SVSQIA
+125 SVSQLA

-139 GFTSRSDTLEGIS
+139 GFKSRSETLTGITK
-152 GEQSL
+152 EESL

-169 VGPSTTLENIINQIN
+169 VGASTTLEDIINQIN
-184 DGAGDVLK
+184 DGAGDAIK

-220 FSVKGSDKTAAEGA
+220 FSVKGDKADGA
-234 KNVLK
+234 KQVLK
-239 ALGFNA
+239 ELGFNA
-245 TETEVKD
+245 TETENA
-252 DKSGT
+252 DK
-257 ITGYNL
+257 TGFDFTLNF
-263 VIDTADTSAG
+263 TGSEA
-273 GKQLQ
+273 KQLQ

-343 MVTAYNDLISNIT
+343 MVTAYNDLISNIS

-386 LFESTNSD
+386 LFESSNSD
-394 GKSLQSF
+394 GKSLQNF

-417 LKDAINKDYEGFK
+417 LKDTISKDYEGFK

-444 FGTNKINET
+444 FGSVQINTNLN
-453 LKDEISNAK
+453 DISGA

-470 EIKLDKGDPVKNANE
+470 QIDLKNGDAVKNANE

-527 LLKALGLV
+527 LLTALGLV

-590 TLDKKYTMMQKQFST
+590 TLDKKYAMMQKQFST

>member
-23 GAALTDKAQL
+23 GAAVSDKAQL
-33 NIASSILTQEVID
+33 NIASSILTQDVID
-46 GLKKADESVQV
+46 GLKDADESVQI

-81 SNLKTSYADVANETA
+81 STLKTSYADVANETA

-108 SVTASVEAGVA
+108 SVTANVEAGVA

-125 SVSQIA
+125 SVSQLA

-139 GFTSRSDTLEGIS
+139 GFKSRSETLNLGKE
-152 GEQSL
+152 ESL

-169 VGPSTTLENIINQIN
+169 VGASTTLEDIINQIN
-184 DGAGDVLK
+184 DGAGDAIK

-220 FSVKGSDKTAAEGA
+220 FSVKGSDQAAADGA
-234 KNVLK
+234 KKVLS

-245 TETEVKD
+245 TEKAVID
-252 DKSGT
+252 DKGT
-257 ITGYNL
+257 TTGFDFSFNF
-263 VIDTADTSAG
+263 TGSEA
-273 GKQLQ
+273 KQLQ

-293 RSSNK
+293 RSSNS

-386 LFESTNSD
+386 LFESSNSD
-394 GKSLQSF
+394 GKSLQNF

-417 LKDAINKDYEGFK
+417 LKDTISKDYEGFK

-444 FGTNKINET
+444 FGTEKINT
-453 LKDEISNAK
+453 KLDDISNAK

-470 EIKLDKGDPVKNANE
+470 TINLQNGNDAVKNANE
-485 LVKLINDADIPNVKA
+485 LVRLINDAEIPNVTA
-500 RLADNGVLQLIGTS
+500 RLADNGVLQLVGTG
-514 GKDIEISKDSDST
+514 GKDIEISKDSDPT
-527 LLKALGLV
+527 LLSALGLE

-540 GSSTKKKG
+540 GSSTDKKG
-548 FFDKLGDIVTG
+548 FFDKLSDIVTG
-559 LIGKEGTL
+559 LIGTEGTL
-567 TNLTTSLKDKA
+567 TNLTSSLKDKS
-578 KIVKSQKDRVQA
+578 KIIQSQKDKVQA
-590 TLDKKYTMMQKQFST
+590 TLDKKYAMMQKQFST

-613 ENSFNSLKNTFDAML
+613 ENSFNSLKNTFDALL

>member
-33 NIASSILTQEVID
+33 NIASSILTQDVID

-125 SVSQIA
+125 SVSQLA

-139 GFTSRSDTLEGIS
+139 GFESRSDTLNLNKE
-152 GEQSL
+152 ESL

-220 FSVKGSDKTAAEGA
+220 FSVKGDKADGA
-234 KNVLK
+234 KTVLK
-239 ALGFNA
+239 ALGFDA
-245 TETEVKD
+245 TEKAVTD
-252 DKSGT
+252 DKGNT
-257 ITGYNL
+257 TGYNL
-263 VIDTADTSAG
+263 AITADPNAG

-308 NLNNVDEKNSTTGAL
+308 NLNNVDETNSTTGAL

-444 FGTNKINET
+444 FGKVQINQTLTTN
-453 LKDEISNAK
+453 ISGK

-470 EIKLDKGDPVKNANE
+470 KIELKDSNPVKNANE

-500 RLADNGVLQLIGTS
+500 RLTDNGVLQLIGTS
-514 GKDIEISKDSDST
+514 GKDIEISKGVDDS
-527 LLKALGLV
+527 LLQKLGLV

>member
-23 GAALTDKAQL
+23 GAAVSDKAQL
-33 NIASSILTQEVID
+33 NIASSILTQDVID
-46 GLKKADESVQV
+46 GLKDADESVQI

-81 SNLKTSYADVANETA
+81 STLKTSYADVANETA

-108 SVTASVEAGVA
+108 SVTANVEAGVA

-125 SVSQIA
+125 SVSQLA

-139 GFTSRSDTLEGIS
+139 GFKSRSETLTGITK
-152 GEQSL
+152 EESL

-169 VGPSTTLENIINQIN
+169 VGASTTLEDIINQIN
-184 DGAGDVLK
+184 DGAGDAIK

-220 FSVKGSDKTAAEGA
+220 FSVAGNDPNALQGA
-234 KNVLK
+234 KDVLEK
-239 ALGFNA
+239 LGFKA
-245 TETEVKD
+245 KETAITDNK
-252 DKSGT
+252 GA

-263 VIDTADTSAG
+263 EIDTADTSAG

-343 MVTAYNDLISNIT
+343 MVTAYNDLISNIS
-356 TATSYDRENDV
+356 TATSYDRENGV

-386 LFESTNSD
+386 LFESSNSD
-394 GKSLQSF
+394 GKSLQNF

-417 LKDAINKDYEGFK
+417 LKDTISKDYEGFK

-444 FGTNKINET
+444 FGTETINTT
-453 LKDEISNAK
+453 LKDNISGT

-470 EIKLDKGDPVKNANE
+470 KIELKNNDAVKNANE
-485 LVKLINDADIPNVKA
+485 LVRLINDAEIPNVTA
-500 RLADNGVLQLIGTS
+500 RLADNGVLQLVGTG
-514 GKDIEISKDSDST
+514 GKDIEISKGVDDA
-527 LLKALGLV
+527 LLSKLGLE

-540 GSSTKKKG
+540 GSSTDKKG
-548 FFDKLGDIVTG
+548 FFDKLSDIVTG
-559 LIGKEGTL
+559 LIGTEGTL
-567 TNLTTSLKDKA
+567 TNLTSSLKDKS
-578 KIVKSQKDRVQA
+578 KIIQSQKDKVQA
-590 TLDKKYTMMQKQFST
+590 TLDKKYAMMQKQFST

-613 ENSFNSLKNTFDAML
+613 ENSFNSLKNTFDALL

>member
-23 GAALTDKAQL
+23 GAAVSDKAQL
-33 NIASSILTQEVID
+33 NIASSILTQDVID
-46 GLKKADESVQV
+46 GLKDADESVQI

-81 SNLKTSYADVANETA
+81 STLKTSYADVANETA

-108 SVTASVEAGVA
+108 SVTANVEAGVA

-125 SVSQIA
+125 SVSQLA

-139 GFTSRSDTLEGIS
+139 GFKSRSETLKDITS
-152 GEQSL
+152 DQSL

-169 VGPSTTLENIINQIN
+169 VGASTTLEDIINQIN
-184 DGAGDVLK
+184 DGAGDAIK

-220 FSVKGSDKTAAEGA
+220 FSVKGDQAAADGA
-234 KNVLK
+234 KAVLEK
-239 ALGFNA
+239 LGFKA
-245 TETEVKD
+245 KETAIQD
-252 DKSGT
+252 DKGA

-263 VIDTADTSAG
+263 EINTADTSAG

-293 RSSNK
+293 RSSNS

-343 MVTAYNDLISNIT
+343 MVTAYNDLISNIS
-356 TATSYDRENDV
+356 TATSYDRENGV

-417 LKDAINKDYEGFK
+417 LKDTISKDYEGFK

-444 FGTNKINET
+444 FGNVQINTN
-453 LKDEISNAK
+453 LKDISGK

-485 LVKLINDADIPNVKA
+485 LVRLINDAEIPNVTA
-500 RLADNGVLQLIGTS
+500 RLADNGVLQLVGTG
-514 GKDIEISKDSDST
+514 GKDIEISKGVDDN
-527 LLKALGLV
+527 LLSALGLE

-540 GSSTKKKG
+540 GSSTDKKG
-548 FFDKLGDIVTG
+548 FFDKLSDIVTG
-559 LIGKEGTL
+559 LIGTEGTL
-567 TNLTTSLKDKA
+567 TNLTSSLKDKS
-578 KIVKSQKDRVQA
+578 KIIQSQKDKVQA
-590 TLDKKYTMMQKQFST
+590 TLDKKYAMMQKQFAT

-613 ENSFNSLKNTFDAML
+613 ENSFNSLKNTFDALL

>member
-23 GAALTDKAQL
+23 GAAVSDKAQL
-33 NIASSILTQEVID
+33 NIASSILTQDVID
-46 GLKKADESVQV
+46 GLKDADESVQI

-81 SNLKTSYADVANETA
+81 STLKTSYADVANETA
-96 MLKRTVSAAGSG
+96 MLKRTVTAAGSG
-108 SVTASVEAGVA
+108 SVTANVEAGVA

-125 SVSQIA
+125 SVSQLA

-139 GFTSRSDTLEGIS
+139 GFKSRSETLTGITS
-152 GEQSL
+152 DQSL

-169 VGPSTTLENIINQIN
+169 VGASTTLEDIINQIN
-184 DGAGDVLK
+184 DGAGDAIK

-220 FSVKGSDKTAAEGA
+220 FSVKGDQADGA
-234 KNVLK
+234 KAVLS

-245 TETEVKD
+245 TETAVKD
-252 DKSGT
+252 DKGT
-257 ITGYNL
+257 TTGFDFSFNF
-263 VIDTADTSAG
+263 TGSEA
-273 GKQLQ
+273 KQLQ

-293 RSSNK
+293 RSSNS
-298 VDDLIIGVTF
+298 VDDLIRGVTF

-343 MVTAYNDLISNIT
+343 MVTAYNDLISNIS
-356 TATSYDRENDV
+356 TATSYDRENGV

-386 LFESTNSD
+386 LFESSNSD
-394 GKSLQSF
+394 GKSLQNF

-417 LKDAINKDYEGFK
+417 LKDTISKDYEGFK

-444 FGTNKINET
+444 FGTETINTT
-453 LKDEISNAK
+453 LKDNISGT

-470 EIKLDKGDPVKNANE
+470 KIELKNNDAVKNANE
-485 LVKLINDADIPNVKA
+485 LVRLINDAEIPNVTA
-500 RLADNGVLQLIGTS
+500 RLADNGVLQLVGTG
-514 GKDIEISKDSDST
+514 GKDIEISKGVDDN
-527 LLKALGLV
+527 LLQKLGLE

-540 GSSTKKKG
+540 GSSTDKKG
-548 FFDKLGDIVTG
+548 FFDKLSDIVTG
-559 LIGKEGTL
+559 LIGTEGTL
-567 TNLTTSLKDKA
+567 TNLTSSLKDKS
-578 KIVKSQKDRVQA
+578 KIIQSQKDKVQA

-613 ENSFNSLKNTFDAML
+613 ENSFNSLKNTFDALL

>member
-33 NIASSILTQEVID
+33 NIASSILTQDVID

-152 GEQSL
+152 SDQSL

-220 FSVKGSDKTAAEGA
+220 FSVKGDKQAANGA
-234 KNVLK
+234 KEVLEK
-239 ALGFNA
+239 LGFKAN
-245 TETEVKD
+245 ETEIKD
-252 DKSGT
+252 DKGN

-444 FGTNKINET
+444 FGKVEINQK
-453 LKDEISNAK
+453 LDDISNAK

-470 EIKLDKGDPVKNANE
+470 TINLKNSNNAVKNANE

-527 LLKALGLV
+527 LLTALGLV

-578 KIVKSQKDRVQA
+578 KIIKSQKERVQA
-590 TLDKKYTMMQKQFST
+590 TLDKKYAMMQKQFST

>member
-23 GAALTDKAQL
+23 GAAVSDKAQL
-33 NIASSILTQEVID
+33 NIASSILTQDVID
-46 GLKKADESVQV
+46 GLKDADESVQI

-81 SNLKTSYADVANETA
+81 STLKTSYADVANETA
-96 MLKRTVSAAGSG
+96 MLKRTVTAAGSG

-125 SVSQIA
+125 SVSQLA

-139 GFTSRSDTLEGIS
+139 GFKSRSETLTGITK
-152 GEQSL
+152 EESL

-169 VGPSTTLENIINQIN
+169 VGASTTLEDIINQIN
-184 DGAGDVLK
+184 DGAGDAIK

-220 FSVKGSDKTAAEGA
+220 FSVKGDQAAANGA
-234 KNVLK
+234 KDVLEK
-239 ALGFNA
+239 LGFKTNQTA
-245 TETEVKD
+245 IQD
-252 DKSGT
+252 DKGNT
-257 ITGYNL
+257 TGYNL
-263 VIDTADTSAG
+263 TINTADPTAG

-293 RSSNK
+293 RSSNS
-298 VDDLIIGVTF
+298 VDDLIVGVTF

-356 TATSYDRENDV
+356 TATSYDRENGV

-386 LFESTNSD
+386 LFESSNSD
-394 GKSLQSF
+394 GKSLQNF

-417 LKDAINKDYEGFK
+417 LKDTISKDYEGFK

-444 FGTNKINET
+444 FGTETINTT
-453 LKDEISNAK
+453 LKDNISGT

-470 EIKLDKGDPVKNANE
+470 KIELKNNDAVKNANE
-485 LVKLINDADIPNVKA
+485 LVRLINDADIPNVTA
-500 RLADNGVLQLIGTS
+500 RLADNGVLQLVGTG
-514 GKDIEISKDSDST
+514 GKDIEISKGVDDA
-527 LLKALGLV
+527 LLSKLGLE

-540 GSSTKKKG
+540 GSSTDKKG
-548 FFDKLGDIVTG
+548 FFDKLSDIVTG
-559 LIGKEGTL
+559 LIGTEGTL
-567 TNLTTSLKDKA
+567 TNLTSSLKDKS
-578 KIVKSQKDRVQA
+578 KIIQSQKDKVQA
-590 TLDKKYTMMQKQFST
+590 TLDKKYAMMQKQFAT

-613 ENSFNSLKNTFDAML
+613 ENSFNSLKNTFDALL

>member
-23 GAALTDKAQL
+23 GAAVSDKAQL
-33 NIASSILTQEVID
+33 NIASSILTQDVID
-46 GLKKADESVQV
+46 GLKDADESVQI

-81 SNLKTSYADVANETA
+81 STLKTSYADVANETA

-108 SVTASVEAGVA
+108 SVTANVEAGVA

-125 SVSQIA
+125 SVSQLA

-139 GFTSRSDTLEGIS
+139 GFKSRSETLNLGKE
-152 GEQSL
+152 ESL

-169 VGPSTTLENIINQIN
+169 VGASTTLEDIINQIN
-184 DGAGDVLK
+184 DGAGDAIK

-220 FSVKGSDKTAAEGA
+220 FSVAGNDPDALKGA
-234 KNVLK
+234 KDVLEK
-239 ALGFNA
+239 LGFKA
-245 TETEVKD
+245 KETAIQD
-252 DKSGT
+252 DKGT
-257 ITGYNL
+257 TTGYDL

-293 RSSNK
+293 RSSNS
-298 VDDLIIGVTF
+298 VDDLIVGVTF

-343 MVTAYNDLISNIT
+343 MVTAYNDLISNIS
-356 TATSYDRENDV
+356 TATSYDRENGV

-386 LFESTNSD
+386 LFESSNSD
-394 GKSLQSF
+394 GKSLQNF

-417 LKDAINKDYEGFK
+417 LKDTISKDYEGFK

-444 FGTNKINET
+444 FGKETININ
-453 LKDEISNAK
+453 LKDISGK

-470 EIKLDKGDPVKNANE
+470 EINLNNNNDAVKNANE
-485 LVKLINDADIPNVKA
+485 LVRLINDAEIPNVTA
-500 RLADNGVLQLIGTS
+500 RLADNGVLQLVGTG
-514 GKDIEISKDSDST
+514 GKDIEISKDSDPA
-527 LLKALGLV
+527 LLKALGLE

-540 GSSTKKKG
+540 GSSTDKKG
-548 FFDKLGDIVTG
+548 FFDKLSDIVTG
-559 LIGKEGTL
+559 LIGTEGTL
-567 TNLTTSLKDKA
+567 TNLTSSLKDKS
-578 KIVKSQKDRVQA
+578 KIIQSQKDKVQA
-590 TLDKKYTMMQKQFST
+590 TLDKKYAMMQKQFAT

-613 ENSFNSLKNTFDAML
+613 ENSFNSLKNTFDALL

>member
-33 NIASSILTQEVID
+33 NIASSILTQDVID

-108 SVTASVEAGVA
+108 SVTASVEAGVS

-139 GFTSRSDTLEGIS
+139 GFNSRSDTLEGIS

-192 ASIVNTGGENGYK
+192 ASIINTGGENGYK

-220 FSVKGSDKTAAEGA
+220 FSVKGDDQTTLQGA
-234 KNVLK
+234 KEVLEK
-239 ALGFNA
+239 LGFNA
-245 TETEVKD
+245 KETQIKD
-252 DKSGT
+252 NQGK
-257 ITGYNL
+257 ITGYDL
-263 VIDTADTSAG
+263 AIDTNNTSAG

-470 EIKLDKGDPVKNANE
+470 KIDLKHKDPVKNANE

-514 GKDIEISKDSDST
+514 GKDIEISKDSNAD

>member
-23 GAALTDKAQL
+23 GAAVSDKAQL
-33 NIASSILTQEVID
+33 NIASSILTQDVID
-46 GLKKADESVQV
+46 GLKDADESVQI

-81 SNLKTSYADVANETA
+81 STLKTSYADVANETA

-108 SVTASVEAGVA
+108 SVTANVEAGVA

-125 SVSQIA
+125 SVSQLA

-139 GFTSRSDTLEGIS
+139 GFKSRSETLNLGKE
-152 GEQSL
+152 ESL

-169 VGPSTTLENIINQIN
+169 VGASTTLEDIINQIN
-184 DGAGDVLK
+184 DGAGDAIK

-205 MILQSKE
+205 IILQSKE

-220 FSVKGSDKTAAEGA
+220 FSVAGNDPDALKGA
-234 KNVLK
+234 KDVLEK
-239 ALGFNA
+239 LGFMTNQ
-245 TETEVKD
+245 TEIKD
-252 DKSGT
+252 DKGA

-263 VIDTADTSAG
+263 TIDTNNTTAG

-293 RSSNK
+293 RSSNS
-298 VDDLIIGVTF
+298 VDDLIVGVTF

-343 MVTAYNDLISNIT
+343 MVTAYNDLISNIS
-356 TATSYDRENDV
+356 TATSYDRENGV

-386 LFESTNSD
+386 LFESSNSD
-394 GKSLQSF
+394 GKSLQNF

-417 LKDAINKDYEGFK
+417 LKDTISKDYEGFK

-444 FGTNKINET
+444 FGTEKINT
-453 LKDEISNAK
+453 KLDDISGK

-470 EIKLDKGDPVKNANE
+470 EINLNNNNDAVKNANE
-485 LVKLINDADIPNVKA
+485 LVRLINDAEIPNVTA
-500 RLADNGVLQLIGTS
+500 RLADNGVLQLVGTG
-514 GKDIEISKDSDST
+514 GKDIEISKDSNAD
-527 LLKALGLV
+527 LLKALGLE

-540 GSSTKKKG
+540 GSSTDKKG
-548 FFDKLGDIVTG
+548 FFDKLSDIVTG
-559 LIGKEGTL
+559 LIGTEGTL
-567 TNLTTSLKDKA
+567 TNLTSSLKDKS
-578 KIVKSQKDRVQA
+578 KIIQSQKDKVQA
-590 TLDKKYTMMQKQFST
+590 TLDKKYAMMQKQFST

-613 ENSFNSLKNTFDAML
+613 ENSFNSLKNTFDALL

>member
-23 GAALTDKAQL
+23 GAAVSDKAQL
-33 NIASSILTQEVID
+33 NIASSILTQDVID
-46 GLKKADESVQV
+46 GLKDADESVQI

-81 SNLKTSYADVANETA
+81 STLKTSYADVANETA

-108 SVTASVEAGVA
+108 SVTANVEAGVA

-125 SVSQIA
+125 SVSQLA

-139 GFTSRSDTLEGIS
+139 GFKSRSDTLTGITS
-152 GEQSL
+152 DQSL

-169 VGPSTTLENIINQIN
+169 VGASTTLEDIINQIN
-184 DGAGDVLK
+184 DGAGDAIK

-220 FSVKGSDKTAAEGA
+220 FSVKGDNQAALKGA
-234 KNVLK
+234 QDVLEK
-239 ALGFNA
+239 LGFKTNQTA
-245 TETEVKD
+245 IQD
-252 DKSGT
+252 DKGA

-263 VIDTADTSAG
+263 TIDTNNTSAG

-293 RSSNK
+293 RSSNS

-343 MVTAYNDLISNIT
+343 MVTAYNDLISNVS
-356 TATSYDRENDV
+356 TATSYDRENGV

-386 LFESTNSD
+386 LFESSNSD

-417 LKDAINKDYEGFK
+417 LKDTISKDYEGFK

-444 FGTNKINET
+444 FGSVQINT
-453 LKDEISNAK
+453 KLDDISGK

-470 EIKLDKGDPVKNANE
+470 QIDLNKGNAVQNANE
-485 LVKLINDADIPNVKA
+485 LVRLINDAEIPNVTA
-500 RLADNGVLQLIGTS
+500 RLADNGVLQLVGTG
-514 GKDIEISKDSDST
+514 GKDIEISKDSDPS
-527 LLKALGLV
+527 LLKALGLE

-540 GSSTKKKG
+540 GSSTDKKG
-548 FFDKLGDIVTG
+548 FFDKLSDIVTG
-559 LIGKEGTL
+559 LIGTEGTL
-567 TNLTTSLKDKA
+567 TNLTSSLKDKS
-578 KIVKSQKDRVQA
+578 KIIQSQKDKVQA
-590 TLDKKYTMMQKQFST
+590 TLDKKYAMMQKQFST

-613 ENSFNSLKNTFDAML
+613 ENSFNSLKNTFDALL

>member
-23 GAALTDKAQL
+23 GAAVSDKAQL
-33 NIASSILTQEVID
+33 NIASSILTQDVID
-46 GLKKADESVQV
+46 GLKDADESVQI

-81 SNLKTSYADVANETA
+81 STLKTSYADVANETA

-108 SVTASVEAGVA
+108 SVTANVEAGVA

-125 SVSQIA
+125 SVSQLA

-139 GFTSRSDTLEGIS
+139 GFKSRSETLNLGKE
-152 GEQSL
+152 ESL

-169 VGPSTTLENIINQIN
+169 VGPSTTLEDIINQIN
-184 DGAGDVLK
+184 DGAGDAIK

-220 FSVKGSDKTAAEGA
+220 FSVKGDQADGA
-234 KNVLK
+234 KAVLS

-245 TETEVKD
+245 TETAVKD
-252 DKSGT
+252 DKGT
-257 ITGYNL
+257 TTGFDFTL
-263 VIDTADTSAG
+263 DFTGSEA
-273 GKQLQ
+273 KQLQ

-293 RSSNK
+293 RSSNS
-298 VDDLIIGVTF
+298 VDDLIVGVTF

-343 MVTAYNDLISNIT
+343 MVTAYNDLISNIS
-356 TATSYDRENDV
+356 TATSYDRENGV

-417 LKDAINKDYEGFK
+417 LKDTISKDYEGFK

-444 FGTNKINET
+444 FGTEKINQT
-453 LKDEISNAK
+453 LTNNISGK

-470 EIKLDKGDPVKNANE
+470 EINLNNNNDAVKNANE
-485 LVKLINDADIPNVKA
+485 LVRLINDAEIPNVTA
-500 RLADNGVLQLIGTS
+500 RLADNGVLQLVGTG
-514 GKDIEISKDSDST
+514 GKDIEISNDSDSA
-527 LLKALGLV
+527 LLKALGLE

-540 GSSTKKKG
+540 GSSTDKKG
-548 FFDKLGDIVTG
+548 FFDKLSDIVTG
-559 LIGKEGTL
+559 LIGTEGTL
-567 TNLTTSLKDKA
+567 TNLTSSLKDKS
-578 KIVKSQKDRVQA
+578 KIIQSQKDKVQA
-590 TLDKKYTMMQKQFST
+590 TLDKKYAMMQKQFAT

-613 ENSFNSLKNTFDAML
+613 ENSFNSLKNTFDALL

>member
-23 GAALTDKAQL
+23 GAAVSDKAQL
-33 NIASSILTQEVID
+33 NIASSILTQDVID
-46 GLKKADESVQV
+46 GLKDADESVQI

-81 SNLKTSYADVANETA
+81 STLKTSYADVANETA
-96 MLKRTVSAAGSG
+96 MLKRTVTAAGSG
-108 SVTASVEAGVA
+108 SVTANVEAGVA

-125 SVSQIA
+125 SVSQLA

-139 GFTSRSDTLEGIS
+139 GFKSRSEALAGITK
-152 GEQSL
+152 EESL

-169 VGPSTTLENIINQIN
+169 VGASTTLEDIINQIN
-184 DGAGDVLK
+184 DGAGDAIK

-220 FSVKGSDKTAAEGA
+220 FSVKGDQTAADGA
-234 KNVLK
+234 KAVLEK
-239 ALGFNA
+239 LGFA
-245 TETEVKD
+245 TKETPIVD
-252 DKSGT
+252 DKGVT
-257 ITGYNL
+257 TGYTL
-263 VIDTADTSAG
+263 EIDTTKDVG

-343 MVTAYNDLISNIT
+343 MVTAYNDLISNIS
-356 TATSYDRENDV
+356 TATSYDRENGV

-386 LFESTNSD
+386 LFESSNSD
-394 GKSLQSF
+394 GMSLQNF

-417 LKDAINKDYEGFK
+417 LKDTISKDYEGFK

-444 FGTNKINET
+444 FGNVQINTNLN
-453 LKDEISNAK
+453 DISGK

-470 EIKLDKGDPVKNANE
+470 QIDLNKGDAVKNANE
-485 LVKLINDADIPNVKA
+485 LVRLINDAEIPNVTA
-500 RLADNGVLQLIGTS
+500 RLADNGVLQLVGTG
-514 GKDIEISKDSDST
+514 GKDIEISKGVDDN
-527 LLKALGLV
+527 LLKALGLE

-540 GSSTKKKG
+540 GSSTDKKG
-548 FFDKLGDIVTG
+548 FFDKLSDIVTG
-559 LIGKEGTL
+559 LIGTEGTL
-567 TNLTTSLKDKA
+567 TNLTSSLKDKS
-578 KIVKSQKDRVQA
+578 KIIQSQKDKVQA
-590 TLDKKYTMMQKQFST
+590 TLDKKYAMMQKQFST

-613 ENSFNSLKNTFDAML
+613 ENSFNSLKNTFDALL

>member
-23 GAALTDKAQL
+23 GAAVSDKAQL
-33 NIASSILTQEVID
+33 NIASSILTQDVID
-46 GLKKADESVQV
+46 GLKDADESVQI

-81 SNLKTSYADVANETA
+81 STLKTSYADVANETA

-108 SVTASVEAGVA
+108 SVTANVEAGVA

-125 SVSQIA
+125 SVSQLA

-139 GFTSRSDTLEGIS
+139 GFKSRSETLNLGKE
-152 GEQSL
+152 ESL

-169 VGPSTTLENIINQIN
+169 VGASTTLEDIINQIN
-184 DGAGDVLK
+184 DGAGDAIK

-220 FSVKGSDKTAAEGA
+220 FSVKGDQADGA
-234 KNVLK
+234 KAVLEK
-239 ALGFNA
+239 LGFKTNQ
-245 TETEVKD
+245 TEIKD
-252 DKSGT
+252 DKNQV
-257 ITGYNL
+257 TGYNL
-263 VIDTADTSAG
+263 TIDTNNTSAG

-343 MVTAYNDLISNIT
+343 MVTAYNDLISNIS
-356 TATSYDRENDV
+356 TATSYDRENGV

-386 LFESTNSD
+386 LFESSNSD

-417 LKDAINKDYEGFK
+417 LKDTISKDYEGFK

-444 FGTNKINET
+444 FGSVQINT
-453 LKDEISNAK
+453 KLDDISGK

-470 EIKLDKGDPVKNANE
+470 EIKLNNGNDAVKNANE
-485 LVKLINDADIPNVKA
+485 LVRLINDAEIPNVTA
-500 RLADNGVLQLIGTS
+500 RLADNGVLQLVGTG
-514 GKDIEISKDSDST
+514 GKDIEISKDSDPA
-527 LLKALGLV
+527 LLKALGLE

-540 GSSTKKKG
+540 GSSTDKKG
-548 FFDKLGDIVTG
+548 FFDKLSDIVTG
-559 LIGKEGTL
+559 LIGTEGTL
-567 TNLTTSLKDKA
+567 TNLTSSLKDKS
-578 KIVKSQKDRVQA
+578 KIIQSQKDKVQA
-590 TLDKKYTMMQKQFST
+590 TLDKKYAMMQKQFST

-613 ENSFNSLKNTFDAML
+613 ENSFNSLKNTFDALL

>member
-33 NIASSILTQEVID
+33 NIASSILTQDVID

-139 GFTSRSDTLEGIS
+139 GFNSRSDTLTGIS
-152 GEQSL
+152 SDQSL

-169 VGPSTTLENIINQIN
+169 VGASTTLEDIINQIN

-205 MILQSKE
+205 IILQSKE

-220 FSVKGSDKTAAEGA
+220 FSVKGSDQKAADGA
-234 KNVLK
+234 KQVLEK
-239 ALGFNA
+239 LGFKAN
-245 TETEVKD
+245 ETEIKD
-252 DKSGT
+252 DKGN

-263 VIDTADTSAG
+263 EINTADTSAG

-308 NLNNVDEKNSTTGAL
+308 NLNNVDETNSTTGAL

-444 FGTNKINET
+444 FGKVEINQK
-453 LKDEISNAK
+453 LDDISGK

-470 EIKLDKGDPVKNANE
+470 QIDLKHKDPVKNANE

-514 GKDIEISKDSDST
+514 GKDIEISKDSST
-527 LLKALGLV
+527 DLLKALGLV